1 MTVAAVCCCRKI
13 KKGRSQDRNRPL
25 TCLEL
30 LGRYSNRRNWVK
42 TVHRALDSRRTVTE
56 SPTLRGTV
64 RRLVPDEVTALVHGY
79 RAGATVYELAERF
92 GINRKTVALHL
103 HRKGVN
109 MRRQG
114 LADAQVSAA
123 AVKYRDGES
132 LDTIGEHLGVDS
144 TTVWRALV
152 KAGVPMRDTHGRAR

>member
-1 MTVAAVCCCRKI
+1 
-13 KKGRSQDRNRPL
+13 
-25 TCLEL
+25 
-30 LGRYSNRRNWVK
+30 
-42 TVHRALDSRRTVTE
+42 
-56 SPTLRGTV
+56 
-64 RRLVPDEVTALVHGY
+64 LVDGY
-79 RAGATVYELAERF
+79 QGGATVYQLADRF

-103 HRKGVN
+103 HRQGVK